1 MSQNS
6 KMLRTNLLFLSFI
19 EKVYNED
26 PKKEITLKNY
36 PKGSFLC
43 KQDEQPYKIA
53 IVKSGFAKCFYSE
66 ENGKDFILEFLGK
79 GEIVGEIEALRTIKY
94 LCNVE
99 AVTDMQVYVFSISY
113 FKSLLDSNHHF
124 SRILLDELAERIIN
138 TSSRAAH
145 QQLYTIKHGLSKL
158 LDLQEK
164 QEIKLSKTDMAS
176 YLGIEIRSL
185 NRALK
190 DLGY

>member
-1 MSQNS
+1 MSQNN
-6 KMLRTNLLFLSFI
+6 KMLRKNLLLLSFI
-19 EKVYNED
+19 EKAYNEAPEKD
-26 PKKEITLKNY
+26 IFLKNY
-36 PKGSFLC
+36 PKGTLLC
-43 KQDEQPYKIA
+43 KQDEQHYKIA
-53 IVKSGFAKCFYSE
+53 IVRNGFAKCFYSE

-79 GEIVGEIEALRTIKY
+79 GEIAGEIEALRSMRC

-99 AVTDMQVYVFSISY
+99 AVIDVQAYVFSAPY
-113 FKSLLDSNHHF
+113 FKSLLDSDQSF
-124 SRILLDELAERIIN
+124 SRMLLDELAERIIN

-145 QQLYTIKHGLSKL
+145 QQLYTLKYGLSKL

-164 QEIKLSKTDMAS
+164 QGISLSKTDMAS

-190 DLGY
+190 ELHQ

>member
-6 KMLRTNLLFLSFI
+6 KMLRTNLLLLSFI
-19 EKVYNED
+19 EKMYNED

-79 GEIVGEIEALRTIKY
+79 GEIVGEIEAIRTIKY

-164 QEIKLSKTDMAS
+164 QGIKLSKTDMAS

>member
-1 MSQNS
+1 MSQNN
-6 KMLRTNLLFLSFI
+6 KMLRTNLLLLSFI

-26 PKKEITLKNY
+26 PKKEITLRNY

-43 KQDEQPYKIA
+43 KQDEHPYKIA

-99 AVTDMQVYVFSISY
+99 AVTDVQVYVFSTSY
-113 FKSLLDSNHHF
+113 FRSLLDNNHQF
-124 SRILLDELAERIIN
+124 GCILLEELAERIIN

-145 QQLYTIKHGLSKL
+145 QQLNTLKYALSKL
-158 LDLQEK
+158 LDLQDK
-164 QEIKLSKTDMAS
+164 QGIKLSKTDMAS

-190 DLGY
+190 DLNY

>member
-1 MSQNS
+1 MSQNN
-6 KMLRTNLLFLSFI
+6 KMLRTNLLLLSFI
-19 EKVYNED
+19 EKACNED
-26 PKKEITLKNY
+26 PKKEVTLKDY
-36 PKGSFLC
+36 PKGTFLC
-43 KQDEQPYKIA
+43 KQEEQPYKIA
-53 IVKSGFAKCFYSE
+53 IIRSGFAKCFYSE

-79 GEIVGEIEALRTIKY
+79 GEIVGEIEALRSIKY

-99 AVTDMQVYVFSISY
+99 AVTDVQVYVFSTSY
-113 FKSLLDSNHHF
+113 FRSLLDNNHQF
-124 SRILLDELAERIIN
+124 SRILLEELAERIIN

-145 QQLYTIKHGLSKL
+145 QQLYTLKYGLSKL
-158 LDLQEK
+158 LDLQDK
-164 QEIKLSKTDMAS
+164 QGIKLSKTDMAS

>member
-6 KMLRTNLLFLSFI
+6 KMLRTNLQLLSFI
-19 EKVYNED
+19 EKAYYED
-26 PKKEITLKNY
+26 PKAGINLKDY
-36 PKGSFLC
+36 PKGAFLC
-43 KQDEQPYKIA
+43 KQDEQPHKIA
-53 IVKSGFAKCFYSE
+53 IIRNGFAKCFYSE

-79 GEIVGEIEALRTIKY
+79 GEIVGEIEALRNIKC

-99 AVTDMQVYVFSISY
+99 AVSDVQVYVFSTSY
-113 FKSLLDSNHHF
+113 FRSLLDNNLQF

-145 QQLYTIKHGLSKL
+145 QQLYTIKYGLSKL
-158 LDLQEK
+158 LDLQAK

-185 NRALK
+185 NRVLK
-190 DLGY
+190 ELDH

>member
-1 MSQNS
+1 MSQNC
-6 KMLRTNLLFLSFI
+6 KMLRTNLLLLSFI
-19 EKVYNED
+19 EKAYNED
-26 PKKEITLKNY
+26 TNKGITLKDY
-36 PKGSFLC
+36 PKG
-43 KQDEQPYKIA
+43 EQSYKIA
-53 IVKSGFAKCFYSE
+53 IIRSGFAKCFYSE

-79 GEIVGEIEALRTIKY
+79 GEIIGEIEALRNIKY
-94 LCNVE
+94 LCNVA
-99 AVTDMQVYVFSISY
+99 AVTDVQAYVFSTSY
-113 FKSLLDSNHHF
+113 FKSLLDDNHHF
-124 SRILLDELAERIIN
+124 GRILLEELAERIIN

-164 QEIKLSKTDMAS
+164 QGIKLSKADMAS

-190 DLGY
+190 NLDHLHRMF